1 MEQVTITFQPMDVKL
16 SVPKGSAISEAAVF
30 AGTELE
36 LLCGGRGTCGKCRV
50 QLQGRGGQLSQAEKD
65 LLTADEIAA
74 GWRLACQTRVEGDV
88 TVFLPKKNA
97 DQLNKGALGLKGYG
111 SRVDRSLNPLVK
123 KVCVQI
129 PKPDLINQKSS
140 WDRLVLVLE
149 KQGYQDLHPS
159 DAGLSLL
166 RQLEDLLSAADGQVT
181 AVVAGKQVVAVEP
194 GNTEEKCF
202 GLALDIGTTTVAG
215 ALYDLRTG
223 ELKAT
228 ASSANPQRVYGADVI
243 SRLDF
248 ARSDPQN
255 TAILQEKVISVVND
269 IIVKCSQDSK
279 LGPQQIYLVTVV
291 GNTCMQHLFLGINP
305 RNLAAAPFTAVVSH
319 SLLLPASA
327 LRLKINPA
335 GYILTLPNVKSYLGA
350 DTVGV
355 ILATGLHNSKK
366 TQLAIDIG
374 TNGEIVLSY
383 RGRLLACTTAAGPA
397 FEGASI
403 SCGMRA
409 AEGAIDKVNITDK
422 VILSVL
428 GNGPPEGICGSG
440 LIDAVAQMLRVGLI
454 DSSGYLLNGD
464 EARRVVGPE
473 LAEHL
478 REVEGETHFILGY
491 NHPGRPVYLSQ
502 ADIRQVQLAKGAIA
516 AGINLLLKELNL
528 TKEDLDEILLA
539 GAFGSYIDRNSAR
552 SIGLI
557 PWVSL
562 ARIIS
567 VGNAAQVGAVEV
579 LLNQDLRHES
589 ERIVKQVEYV
599 ELSGRGDFQEFF
611 VEAMYFPNNGALN
624 DLIRIK

>member
-123 KVCVQI
+123 KVCVQV

-194 GNTEEKCF
+194 GNTGEKCF

-248 ARSDPQN
+248 ARSDPKN

-305 RNLAAAPFTAVVSH
+305 RNLAAAPFTAVVSQ

-350 DTVGV
+350 DTAGV

-491 NHPGRPVYLSQ
+491 NHLGRSVYLSQ

-516 AGINLLLKELNL
+516 AGINLLLKGLDL
-528 TKEDLDEILLA
+528 TKKDLDEILLA

-562 ARIIS
+562 DRIIS

-589 ERIVKQVEYV
+589 ERIVKRVEYV

-611 VEAMYFPNNGALN
+611 VEAMYFPKNGALN